1 MLFRSYT
8 SGGENASHS
17 VQSEGLAMMEG
28 TRVEVKMRICQ
39 YNVAFDD
46 HVIIGSDTYYSYME
60 AGKLK
65 REGV

>member
-1 MLFRSYT
+1 
-8 SGGENASHS
+8 
-17 VQSEGLAMMEG
+17 MMEG